1 MEHGLQLLSPT
12 DKKVLL
18 KKVPIKKGTLVFN
31 AGDRRHFF
39 CKQRMEASVDQGI
52 YIWGRGT
59 KYFLMNRGWTQSYP
73 GARVPLDFKK

>member
-1 MEHGLQLLSPT
+1 MACNYLVQQ
-12 DKKVLL
+12 KKVLL

-52 YIWGRGT
+52 YIWGGEQ
-59 KYFLMNRGWTQSYP
+59 NISSWTGVDPELSCPP
-73 GARVPLDFKK
+73 GF